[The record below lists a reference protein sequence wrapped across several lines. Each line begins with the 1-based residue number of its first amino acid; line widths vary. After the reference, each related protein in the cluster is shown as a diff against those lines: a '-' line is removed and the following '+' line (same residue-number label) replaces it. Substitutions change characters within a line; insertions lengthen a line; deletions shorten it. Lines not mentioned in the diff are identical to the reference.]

1 MDTEYPSFFNV
12 SYTPCHPDP
21 STNPP
26 CTSTTFLTPPSAF
39 PDINASSSCLLLS
52 PGPLMESAFVR
63 HPLSNVSRTSHETHA
78 PDFALDQKSNRLH
91 INEGDFSQIEDR
103 ASSQP

>member
-1 MDTEYPSFFNV
+1 
-12 SYTPCHPDP
+12 
-21 STNPP
+21 
-26 CTSTTFLTPPSAF
+26 
-39 PDINASSSCLLLS
+39 
-52 PGPLMESAFVR
+52 MESAFVR

-103 ASSQP
+103 ASSQPLVDESTEFAKLLRIDSAAHRQRGGSRVNGTNNPEHRD